1 MPFLIQENFPFN
13 LVFKVFLGIYRQRM
27 ALKRLKSNVAFLEA
41 KMLFFYFFFLSCC
54 FSVSMGSAI
63 REFQENLKKL
73 AELANKEVGH
83 SLFFFIVY
91 SLLDGGEG
99 NCVWAGS
106 SSSASPVF
114 YLLNPGCWSSRMS
127 ASPLKLALL
136 LCPQR
141 KFRNRKPDEGDR

>member
-1 MPFLIQENFPFN
+1 
-13 LVFKVFLGIYRQRM
+13 M

-91 SLLDGGEG
+91 SLLDGGREIVSG
-99 NCVWAGS
+99 LA
-106 SSSASPVF
+106 AAPVH
-114 YLLNPGCWSSRMS
+114 
-127 ASPLKLALL
+127 L
-136 LCPQR
+136 LC
-141 KFRNRKPDEGDR
+141 FIC